1 MALSFAAAWSRA
13 SKRAFFMRFVASCH
27 SLKKSVSTVST
38 SCLGCGF
45 PIGEDAAYRGIVG
58 GWSCTG
64 VSLVHGV
71 VGGDVGVGV
80 SAFVAYE
87 QVSCGDVAGQDGG
100 NNLGVSFE
108 GSRGFLSD
116 RRLWRVPNVERGHGT
131 TSRFSTLG

>member
-1 MALSFAAAWSRA
+1 MTMAGSRA
-13 SKRAFFMRFVASCH
+13 LMLHIRPESIA
-27 SLKKSVSTVST
+27 L
-38 SCLGCGF
+38 LW
-45 PIGEDAAYRGIVG
+45 YRDIP
-58 GWSCTG
+58 
-64 VSLVHGV
+64 

-116 RRLWRVPNVERGHGT
+116 RRLWRVPNVERGHST